1 MTEIKKGKIQLS
13 GGQLSYR
20 EAGSG
25 ETLFLMHGMNG
36 SSASWERQMQFFCA
50 DFRTVAWDCPGYG
63 DSDVVGGD
71 VDDYVKALI
80 ETADQLGI
88 NRMILL
94 GHSMGGVIAARVAC
108 RAPQLVAKLII
119 SSSFPGRAMPVNTP
133 LPERYT
139 KRVEDM
145 ESLSRDEYASKR
157 AMAMLPEGTNPEV
170 FEKIKAIAS
179 RMRKD
184 GLLAVADMVVHTDN
198 RPILN
203 QITCPTLVITASKD
217 KVVPY
222 ELATD
227 FLEQIPN
234 VHHVSLEGVGHAA
247 YLEDPQR
254 YNELLS
260 EFLADAFLPVS

>member
-1 MTEIKKGKIQLS
+1 
-13 GGQLSYR
+13 
-20 EAGSG
+20 
-25 ETLFLMHGMNG
+25 
-36 SSASWERQMQFFCA
+36 
-50 DFRTVAWDCPGYG
+50 
-63 DSDVVGGD
+63 
-71 VDDYVKALI
+71 
-80 ETADQLGI
+80 
-88 NRMILL
+88 
-94 GHSMGGVIAARVAC
+94 MGGVIAARVAY

-170 FEKIKAIAS
+170 FEKIKTIAS

-203 QITCPTLVITASKD
+203 KIFCPTLVITASKD

-222 ELATD
+222 QLATD
-227 FLEQIPN
+227 FLEQMPN
-234 VHHVSLEGVGHAA
+234 VRHVSLEEVGHAA

-260 EFLADAFLPVS
+260 EFFADTVLPVT